1 MEYKEHG
8 CKTVRNEASVN
19 VNIFLAF
26 LKVTYGRDNNI
37 LKSKQVKLA
46 LVLSTL
52 VKVG

>member
-19 VNIFLAF
+19 NIFLAF

-46 LVLSTL
+46 LVLSTS
-52 VKVG
+52 VKVR